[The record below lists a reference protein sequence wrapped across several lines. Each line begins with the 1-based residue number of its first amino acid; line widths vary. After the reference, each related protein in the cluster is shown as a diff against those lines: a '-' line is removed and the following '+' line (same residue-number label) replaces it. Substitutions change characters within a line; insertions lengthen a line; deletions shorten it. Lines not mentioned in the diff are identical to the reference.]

1 MPQVVD
7 ARVLRDAMARY
18 LEALR
23 AHREEI
29 DSLNVFPVPDGDTGT
44 NMLLT
49 QRVVPTGSVPEGLA
63 VATAV
68 VPDDV
73 PEKNVSRARDAAVV
87 VASGRALR
95 GQVVGAVRAI
105 HLDHHE
111 IATLIA
117 GRDVSD
123 EEAEAE
129 AAAVRETFPSLEVEW
144 HRGGQVDPPF
154 LIGIE

>member
-29 DSLNVFPVPDGDTGT
+29 DSLNVFPVP
-44 NMLLT
+44 
-49 QRVVPTGSVPEGLA
+49 A
-63 VATAV
+63 
-68 VPDDV
+68 
-73 PEKNVSRARDAAVV
+73 
-87 VASGRALR
+87 
-95 GQVVGAVRAI
+95 
-105 HLDHHE
+105 
-111 IATLIA
+111 
-117 GRDVSD
+117 

>member
-7 ARVLRDAMARY
+7 ARVLRDVMARY
-18 LEALR
+18 FEALR

-49 QRVVPTGSVPEGLA
+49 QQA
-63 VATAV
+63 V
-68 VPDDV
+68 
-73 PEKNVSRARDAAVV
+73 EE
-87 VASGRALR
+87 AL
-95 GQVVGAVRAI
+95 
-105 HLDHHE
+105 
-111 IATLIA
+111 
-117 GRDVSD
+117 
-123 EEAEAE
+123 AEAE